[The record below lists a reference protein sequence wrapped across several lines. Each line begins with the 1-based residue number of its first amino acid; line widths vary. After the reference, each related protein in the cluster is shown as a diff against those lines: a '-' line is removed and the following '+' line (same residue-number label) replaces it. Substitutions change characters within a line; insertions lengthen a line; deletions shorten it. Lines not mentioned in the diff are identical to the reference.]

1 MAAPVTALS
10 AHVRPRSTHWWSS
23 ASLLAACTLLLG
35 SCYGGDFFNRLVD
48 PTATAAFRIT
58 NLTLIDPHTYIGNDL
73 QCEDSTASLNKIFA
87 DNIASFDV
95 NTTLVLHPLD
105 PEVDSGAKMEILP
118 AKCVP
123 GEDLVNC
130 TDKDVPLLEIVS
142 ADFNNSIGG
151 TCGNPVAMSLNPA
164 YQGGGN
170 TPLHQAMSPC
180 FLSAPIPKLGLK
192 LALDVTLQLSNAQI
206 YSTYELDGRTQQLVS
221 GVIFGFVPAS
231 VAMMPIGDL
240 SGGPFAL
247 WSNLAGGGAC
257 KPPGIDDIDTL
268 APENGVWM
276 YFNFTAE
283 RVAWSPESD
292 LPGTTGDSSSGTDTT
307 AGITTTSGTTSTA
320 TDFTTST
327 ATDFTTSTATDFTT
341 STATLTAGT

>member
-1 MAAPVTALS
+1 MTAPSV
-10 AHVRPRSTHWWSS
+10 HVRPRSSVSGS
-23 ASLLAACTLLLG
+23 ASLLLASTLLLG

-58 NLTLIDPHTYIGNDL
+58 NLTLIDPHTYTGNDL
-73 QCEDSTASLNKIFA
+73 QCGDSTAALNEIFA
-87 DNIASFDV
+87 DNIISFDV

-105 PEVDSGAKMEILP
+105 PKVDSGAKMEILP

-130 TDKDVPLLEIVS
+130 TDKDVPKLEIVS

-206 YSTYELDGRTQQLVS
+206 YSTYNIEGRKQQLVS

-240 SGGPFAL
+240 SGGPFVL

-257 KPPGIDDIDTL
+257 KPPGINDIDTL

-276 YFNFTAE
+276 YFNFAAE
-283 RVAWSPESD
+283 RVAWSPKID
-292 LPGTTGDSSSGTDTT
+292 PPGTTGDPTTTTDTT
-307 AGITTTSGTTSTA
+307 TSAGITTTGGTTTTGAA

-327 ATDFTTSTATDFTT
+327 ATDFTTSTAP
-341 STATLTAGT
+341 LTAGT

>member
-1 MAAPVTALS
+1 MAAPVTAPS
-10 AHVRPRSTHWWSS
+10 SHVRPRRTRCSGCSGS
-23 ASLLAACTLLLG
+23 ASLLAASTLLG
-35 SCYGGDFFNRLVD
+35 SCYGGDFFDRLVD
-48 PTATAAFRIT
+48 PTETAAFRIT

-73 QCEDSTASLNKIFA
+73 QCEDSTVALNAIFA
-87 DNIASFDV
+87 DNIISFDV

-105 PEVDSGAKMEILP
+105 PKVDSGAKMEILP

-206 YSTYELDGRTQQLVS
+206 YSTYYLEGRTQELVS

-257 KPPGIDDIDTL
+257 KPPGINDIDTL

-276 YFNFTAE
+276 YFNFAAE
-283 RVAWSPESD
+283 RVAWSPKID
-292 LPGTTGDSSSGTDTT
+292 LPGTTGDPTTTTTDTT
-307 AGITTTSGTTSTA
+307 TTGGTTTTGA
-320 TDFTTST
+320 

>member
-1 MAAPVTALS
+1 MATPVTALS
-10 AHVRPRSTHWWSS
+10 VHVRPRSTRCSGS
-23 ASLLAACTLLLG
+23 ASLLAASTLLG
-35 SCYGGDFFNRLVD
+35 SCYSGDFFDRLVD

-58 NLTLIDPHTYIGNDL
+58 NLTLIDPHTYIGNPV

-87 DNIASFDV
+87 DSIASFDV

-105 PEVDSGAKMEILP
+105 PKVASDAKMEILP

-170 TPLHQAMSPC
+170 TPLNQAMSPC

-206 YSTYELDGRTQQLVS
+206 YSTYALDGRPQQLVS

-231 VAMMPIGDL
+231 VAMMPIGEL
-240 SGGPFAL
+240 GGGPFAL

-257 KPPGIDDIDTL
+257 NPPGIDDIDTL

-292 LPGTTGDSSSGTDTT
+292 LPGTTGDPTGTDSTT
-307 AGITTTSGTTSTA
+307 TDSSTDSTATGITTSGTTT
-320 TDFTTST
+320 
-327 ATDFTTSTATDFTT
+327 TATDFTT